1 VHFWNN
7 LNQIHSISIGYQGYD
22 DLKRFA
28 IAVVRRLANG
38 SKSLQV
44 GLITFADEAEF
55 QFKLNTFPS
64 ANEIIKAI
72 DKINKIQT

>member
-1 VHFWNN
+1 MD
-7 LNQIHSISIGYQGYD
+7 SSTSIGYQGYD

-44 GLITFADEAEF
+44 GLITFEKDF
-55 QFKLNTFPS
+55 GSNLYM
-64 ANEIIKAI
+64 
-72 DKINKIQT
+72 